1 MMVPDDPWS
10 APAQWHRV
18 WRAKGRERHHRPL
31 PPPSKRPLRLFASN
45 DYLGLSQHPALIAAW
60 QAGAARWGV
69 GAGASALVTG
79 YTTAHADLEAALAT
93 WLGFPAARLFTS
105 GYAANLAAVTAFTHA
120 GRVVFFADKL
130 VHASLIDA
138 LQLARAAGARVRRY
152 PHRDLATLARW
163 LADCNESLKVIVTD
177 GLFSMDGDLAP
188 LPELAAL
195 ADAHRA
201 WLIVDDAHGVG
212 VLGDGGRGT
221 FAHYGLTPGRNWLWV
236 ATFGKALGVAGAAIL
251 GSGDLIG
258 WIDQCA
264 RTHCYTT
271 AMPPAQ
277 AETVLAAIRIVQ
289 DEPDRR
295 AQLMALIRHWRD
307 QIAPL
312 LATDELRVTLL
323 PSITPIQPLVVGASE
338 RAVQL
343 SAELEKVG
351 FLVPAIRPPTVPE
364 KTARLRVSLSAAHRQ
379 NEVTDLIA
387 ALGRILS
394 QPQ

>member
-1 MMVPDDPWS
+1 MMPPSDPWT
-10 APAQWHRV
+10 APAQWY
-18 WRAKGRERHHRPL
+18 RAWCAQGRDRHHRPL
-31 PPPSKRPLRLFASN
+31 PPPNERSVRLFASN

-79 YTTAHADLEAALAT
+79 YTNAHEALEEALAT

-120 GRVVFFADKL
+120 GRVAFFADKL

-138 LQLARAAGARVRRY
+138 LQLARATGARVRRY
-152 PHRDLATLARW
+152 PHGDLATLARW
-163 LADCNESLKVIVTD
+163 LAESDESLKVIVTD

-195 ADAHRA
+195 ADVHRA
-201 WLIVDDAHGVG
+201 WLIIDDAHGVG
-212 VLGDGGRGT
+212 VLGDSGRGT

-251 GSGDLIG
+251 GSCDLIG

-289 DEPDRR
+289 DEPERR
-295 AQLMALIRHWRD
+295 AHLMALIHYWRD
-307 QIAPL
+307 QVAALFAAAKLPVTPL
-312 LATDELRVTLL
+312 F
-323 PSITPIQPLVVGASE
+323 SITPIQPLIVGE
-338 RAVQL
+338 
-343 SAELEKVG
+343 SAHAMRLAAKLEQAG

-379 NEVTDLIA
+379 EEVTDLIA
-387 ALGRILS
+387 ALGQLLS